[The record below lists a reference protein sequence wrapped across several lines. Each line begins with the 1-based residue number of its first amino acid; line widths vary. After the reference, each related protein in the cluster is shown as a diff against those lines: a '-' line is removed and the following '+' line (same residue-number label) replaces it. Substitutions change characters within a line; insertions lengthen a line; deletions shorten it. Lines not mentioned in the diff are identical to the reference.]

1 MRHVDEEREQMTQ
14 TPPSNPRDRLRFD
27 EAWRFAF
34 GHAADPKLD
43 FNFGIDH
50 AIFTKTGISTGVLS
64 PKFDDAGWRLL
75 DLPHDWAVELPFDES
90 AVFHHGFKPVGR
102 GCPATT
108 IGWYRKSF
116 EIPAADSGRRITL
129 EFDGV
134 FRDCSAWLNGHY
146 LGRNESG
153 YGNFQYDCT
162 EFTFFGAKNVLVVR
176 VDASHF
182 EGWWYE
188 GAGIYR
194 HVWLVKT
201 APVHVAHRGAF
212 VRAKPGRGR
221 AALRADIALANES
234 DDAAAVTVR
243 GEVLDARG
251 NVVRTCEAGEVELP
265 AWGRRDAT
273 LKTSLRNPALWSLE
287 TPNLYTWRT
296 TVRQDGREVDR
307 LDTPFGI
314 RSIRF
319 DPDKGFFLNN
329 RPVKI
334 RGTCNHQDHAGV
346 GVALPDRLQAYRVE
360 RLKAMGCN
368 AIRTSHNPPTPEL
381 LDACDR
387 LGMLVMDEHRMA
399 GVSREILGQLERLVR
414 RDRNHPSVILWSIL
428 NEEPIQWTELG
439 NRVAAPMARLVR
451 RLDPTRPVTAAAWG
465 GKGYFG
471 VVDVLGV
478 NYIHLGDMDQ
488 LHAEHPDEPICGTE
502 EGSVLTTRGIYEKD
516 AAKGYVTAYDLE
528 FPAQWGKPSRV
539 WVPFFENRPFLA
551 GAFAWTGFDYRGE
564 PAPHDKW
571 PCVVSNFGILD
582 NCGFAKDSF
591 YYFQSWWTSQTVL
604 HLLPH
609 WNWPGREG
617 QELDVWCYSNCDEV
631 ELFVNGRSLGR
642 KAMERFGCLSWKAPY
657 APGALLAKGYKRRK
671 LIAEKRVATTGAPAA
686 VRLTP
691 DRAVIAADGRDVS
704 VVTVAVLDDNG
715 LVVPTAGNEVSLE
728 LTGPGRIIGVGNG
741 DPSCHEPDKF
751 LPAPGEQPWKRSVF
765 NGLAQI
771 IVQAGK
777 KPGPL
782 RLRAA
787 AKGLRPGAVTIGCR
801 RNG

>member
-1 MRHVDEEREQMTQ
+1 MSEHCGHRV
-14 TPPSNPRDRLRFD
+14 SFD
-27 EAWRFAF
+27 EGWRFAF

-43 FNFGIDH
+43 FDFGIDH
-50 AIFTKTGISTGVLS
+50 GIFSKTGASAGVRS
-64 PKFDDAGWRLL
+64 SKFDDAAWRLL

-90 AVFHHGFKPVGR
+90 AIFHHGFKPVGR
-102 GCPATT
+102 GSPATT

-116 EIPAADSGRRITL
+116 EVPETDRDRRISV

-134 FRDCSAWLNGHY
+134 FRDCSIWLNGHY

-153 YGNFQYDCT
+153 YSSFQYDCT
-162 EFTFFGAKNVLVVR
+162 DYTLFGEKNVLVVR

-182 EGWWYE
+182 EGWFYE

-194 HVWLVKT
+194 HVWLTKT
-201 APVHVAHRGAF
+201 APVHVAHWGAF
-212 VRAKPGRGR
+212 VQAKPGRGR
-221 AALRADIALANES
+221 AAIRTDLALINES
-234 DDAAAVTVR
+234 EQAATVTIR
-243 GEVLDARG
+243 GEVLDAQG
-251 NVVRTCEAGEVELP
+251 NVVQTCETGGVVLP
-265 AWGRRDAT
+265 PWGQRDVT
-273 LKTSLRNPALWSLE
+273 LKTALQNPWLWSLE
-287 TPNLYTWRT
+287 TPTLYTWRT
-296 TVRQDGREVDR
+296 AVLQDGREVDC

-329 RPVKI
+329 KPVKI

-346 GVALPDRLQAYRVE
+346 GVALPDGLQAYRVK
-360 RLKAMGCN
+360 RLKEMGCN

-387 LGMLVMDEHRMA
+387 LGMLIMDEHRMA
-399 GVSREILGQLERLVR
+399 GVSREMLGQLERLVR

-439 NRVAAPMARLVR
+439 NRVAAPMARLVK

-478 NYIHLGDMDQ
+478 NYIHLGDMDK
-488 LHAEHPDEPICGTE
+488 LHAEHPKEPICGTE
-502 EGSVLTTRGIYEKD
+502 EGSVLTTRGVYEND

-528 FPAQWGKPSRV
+528 FPVQWGKTARE

-551 GAFAWTGFDYRGE
+551 GTFAWTGFDYRGE
-564 PAPHDKW
+564 PYPHDKW
-571 PCVVSNFGILD
+571 PCISSNFGILD
-582 NCGFAKDSF
+582 TCGFPKDSF
-591 YYFQSWWTSQTVL
+591 YYFQSWWTSRTVL

-617 QELDVWCYSNCDEV
+617 QEIDVWCYSNCDEV
-631 ELFVNGRSLGR
+631 ELFLNDRSLGR
-642 KAMERFGCLSWKAPY
+642 KAMPRLGYLSWMVPY
-657 APGALLAKGYKRRK
+657 EPGALLAKGYMRGKV
-671 LIAEKRVATTGAPAA
+671 IAEKRVETTGAPAA
-686 VRLTP
+686 LQMTP
-691 DRAVIAADGRDVS
+691 DRAVIVADGKDVS
-704 VVTVAVLDDNG
+704 VITVSVLDAQG
-715 LVVPTAGNEVSLE
+715 RFVPVAGNEVRFALS
-728 LTGPGRIIGVGNG
+728 GPGKIIGVGNG
-741 DPSCHEPDKF
+741 DPSCHEPDKY
-751 LPAPGEQPWKRSVF
+751 LPGADEQPWKRSVF

-777 KPGPL
+777 EPGELKLQAEAQGLRGCATTLAVQGTDLDCPGPTSL
-782 RLRAA
+782 
-787 AKGLRPGAVTIGCR
+787 
-801 RNG
+801 